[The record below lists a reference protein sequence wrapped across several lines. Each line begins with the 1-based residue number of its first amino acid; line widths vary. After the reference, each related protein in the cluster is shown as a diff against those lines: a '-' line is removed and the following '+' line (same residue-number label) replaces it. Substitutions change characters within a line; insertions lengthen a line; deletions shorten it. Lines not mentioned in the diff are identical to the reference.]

1 MNMIGKILK
10 YLSEKQLSL
19 QSIILWVL
27 AMSNLIS
34 GNNTYFWMFAIPA
47 IIIGGMQD
55 ILEELRNIN
64 KSNNTEHES

>member
-1 MNMIGKILK
+1 MIGKILK

-34 GNNTYFWMFAIPA
+34 GNNAYFWMFAIPA

-55 ILEELRNIN
+55 ILEELRKLNN
-64 KSNNTEHES
+64 KEHES

>member
-1 MNMIGKILK
+1 
-10 YLSEKQLSL
+10 
-19 QSIILWVL
+19 
-27 AMSNLIS
+27 MSNLIS
-34 GNNTYFWMFAIPA
+34 GNNAYFWMFAIPA